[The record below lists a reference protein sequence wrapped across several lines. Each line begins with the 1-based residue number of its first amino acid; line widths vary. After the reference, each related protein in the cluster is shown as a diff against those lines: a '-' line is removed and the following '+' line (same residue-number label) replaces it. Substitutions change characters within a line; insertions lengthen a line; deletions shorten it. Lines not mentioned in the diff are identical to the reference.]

1 MTHANGIERD
11 DLNAMA
17 DESDE
22 SDGDLTEEES
32 SENNSE
38 SEDEVYY
45 DNLSSEDKSKHNHI
59 LNRTRSKIY
68 TCYKVMNASLL
79 NDTIRFPE
87 NPKKWLSLRKSN
99 PKSMTFQA
107 KQKQLDSIT
116 PNEPDTALSRTIFP
130 FIIFS
135 PRFKSACNSKK
146 SQKVSTNM
154 TTMIMLDSCSD
165 VNYVV
170 KSFVQKLQNSNPAL
184 IKDLGEETL
193 PIRTIRGVHKA
204 KYQVIA
210 LKLSLKSY
218 TIEEK
223 FYILDSLGDS
233 PLSCQCASQIIQPF
247 LHRSGHLIGK
257 LLHNTYAPKRSPDI
271 LLGNPHSLALAT
283 GGIHKLT
290 PRSSR
295 HTILLIKTPVG
306 DVPAGKVRLETCNCI
321 HQTNTSGTSNFATN
335 DALSKAIY
343 QLFKHENLD
352 SDANCQSAI
361 SAEDYIFLKAM
372 QKTVFD
378 PKLGRYIVAQ
388 PWKTEQPPDFYNNYN
403 SVAMRFK
410 ALENQ
415 IKKLDPS
422 KEQMEE
428 LNQSVLEHIKNNKY
442 VLFEN
447 EKEATDPKSKLHFL
461 PFRMVVSPNS
471 STTRLRATLDGSCSS
486 GLPDG
491 RAHGPSLNSFLCVG
505 PNSLPSQFKLHVAFR
520 ANEIALTAD
529 ISRFFLCIGVKDSDT
544 RYQNFLFRPF
554 CSDEPLRPYCIK
566 VISWGL
572 APSVAQ
578 CSYVIRQHAQKILDD
593 PKASDGLK
601 RAAHVIQ
608 NQLYADNL
616 LAGVKSVQ
624 EGIEL
629 YQNVEKL
636 FELGG
641 FKVAKWT
648 SSSPSVMSHIPLP
661 KRCKEN
667 LLELRTPEGDSVEMT
682 SKQRILGESLDLVK
696 DEYLCG
702 GFKDLVNEFDP
713 KKGVTKR
720 ILASYLAKVSFSH
733 LNLKT
738 PVTIF
743 AKKLLQEVCIYE
755 QTNPQIYEDLKPKER
770 WDKQLPKVF
779 ADKFMTW
786 LRELPN
792 LDKLS
797 FSRYCFNSPG
807 YTAVAFCD
815 AGSSSVCSLI
825 YLRAFDQKLGKYRAN
840 LLACRVKILPLQT
853 VLRAETIGPSISV
866 PRAELWALSL
876 CAEMCEEVMAALN
889 LSSDRIQI
897 FTDSQCCLSWIKL
910 APDRLSDWHMRKL
923 AVLRTH
929 RFKVAYVASGDNP
942 SDLGSKPGTTVKDLQ
957 SNFFK
962 HGPSWLVQPRQSWPI
977 NPPEFNL
984 TSESYVSGLK
994 RATVDI
1000 NYKTTLATF
1009 HEKHG
1014 HLFSDF
1020 SFSILDGYFVTRT
1033 NDFPKLKARL
1043 GRLLRVPLLLKYRSL
1058 KKKDKTLPDLN
1069 LTIDSQ
1075 KEAILFLIRF
1085 HQAKEFKEEYKHLL
1099 KQEGAE
1105 QITPVDA
1112 KSLLRPLRPKIV
1124 RKGYFKVPLIVT
1136 AGRLVHGSP
1145 EAQLLIVTAG
1155 HLSQDQRHLNDTS
1168 VNLIWNIARSLHLGE
1183 NFSKIHVPHLTLV
1196 HELRKFGLH
1205 VIRDKF
1211 FAKQIVTDCVPCGRH
1226 NSRAARLQVQ
1236 PLPRSLADP
1245 VIRDGLNDGVLSTM
1259 TEIALDRF
1267 GPLLI
1272 HAHNPFATKIRKRN
1286 LENRTKKVWVNLFLD
1301 LVSGYL
1307 NFEISPSLNAQDI
1320 GLALD
1325 SHSHK
1330 FGSPNCLYLDNEKAF
1345 QKLGEQLDEI
1355 FDKQEY
1361 INDLSR
1367 MAHAKG
1373 IKTRFSFPL
1382 NPSQNGKVEHLVGTV
1397 KKSLAKT
1404 YKAKIFSFYE
1414 LHHSLTAACAVV
1426 NSRPLA
1432 YLESDSDTNIFHPS
1446 QILSPKSIIFGRN
1459 IYQHNLPFQSVA
1471 DQQEIAEIWEQR
1483 RKIVRDFTEAF
1494 LKFYLPESNQSK
1506 AFQTES
1512 DEIRVGD
1519 IVLAPKQVSQQ
1530 DKKETKTLP
1539 GSGGPQSHGSK
1550 SLWPLGT
1557 VIQLLKSAQ
1566 GVPVAAKIRLGDAK
1580 YVKRKG
1586 KFKFVRPGTIVT
1598 RSIRSLRIIKA
1609 FQNLTRN
1616 TETENK
1622 IKVSKGTKRPQMK
1635 NIFEQTAKQSPIIPL
1650 HEKVLEENSK
1660 LKLRSGKNYER
1671 KVYFAR
1677 DPPDVTHTY
1686 LNAKECFIYD
1696 TSPVAHC
1703 CD

>member
-1 MTHANGIERD
+1 MTCANGVDDDD

-17 DESDE
+17 TESDI
-22 SDGDLTEEES
+22 DGDLTEGES
-32 SENNSE
+32 SGDNTDT
-38 SEDEVYY
+38 EDEAYY
-45 DNLSSEDKSKHNHI
+45 DNISSEDKCKHNHI
-59 LNRTRSKIY
+59 LNRTRSKIFS
-68 TCYKVMNASLL
+68 CYKVMNASLL
-79 NDTIRFPE
+79 NDTLLFPE
-87 NPKKWLSLRKSN
+87 NPKRWISLRKNN

-107 KQKQLDSIT
+107 KQRQLDSLS
-116 PNEPDTALSRTIFP
+116 PNELDAAQHRTIFP
-130 FIIFS
+130 YLIFS
-135 PRFKSACNSKK
+135 PKFKSAFNSKK
-146 SQKVSTNM
+146 SQKVSTSM
-154 TTMIMLDSCSD
+154 TAMIMLDSCSD
-165 VNYVV
+165 VNYIC

-223 FYILDSLGDS
+223 FYILESLGDS

-247 LHRSGHLIGK
+247 LDRNGHLIGK
-257 LLHNTYAPKRSPDI
+257 LLHNTYAPEKSPDI
-271 LLGNPHSLALAT
+271 LLGEPHSLALAT

-290 PRSSR
+290 PRSSK
-295 HTILLIKTPVG
+295 HTILLVKTLVG
-306 DVPAGKVRLETCNCI
+306 DVPAGKVQIKTCNCT
-321 HQTNTSGTSNFATN
+321 QQKDTSKTSNFATN
-335 DALSKAIY
+335 DALSKAIG

-361 SAEDYIFLKAM
+361 SAEDYVFLKAM
-372 QKTVFD
+372 QQTTFD
-378 PKLGRYIVAQ
+378 SKLNRYVVVQ
-388 PWKTEQPPDFYNNYN
+388 PWKTEQAPDFYNNYN
-403 SVAMRFK
+403 SVVMRFK

-415 IKKLDPS
+415 IRKLDPS

-442 VLFEN
+442 ILFEN
-447 EKEATDPKSKLHFL
+447 EQEATDPKSKIHFL

-491 RAHGPSLNSFLCVG
+491 RAHGPSLNSFLCKG
-505 PNSLPSQFKLHVAFR
+505 PCSLPSQFKLHVAFR
-520 ANEIALTAD
+520 VPPIALTCD
-529 ISRFFLCIGVKDSDT
+529 LSRFFLCIGVKESDT

-554 CSDEPLRPYCIK
+554 CSNEPLRPYCIK

-578 CSYVIRQHAQKILDD
+578 CSYVIRQHAQKYLDD

-601 RAAHVIQ
+601 KAAYIIQ

-616 LAGVKSVQ
+616 LTGVKTVQ
-624 EGIEL
+624 EGVEL
-629 YQNVEKL
+629 YQNIEKL

-648 SSSPSVMSHIPLP
+648 SSSPSVMKHIDPS

-667 LLELRTPEGDSVEMT
+667 LLELRTPEGDEVEMT
-682 SKQRILGESLDLVK
+682 SKQRVLGETLDLVN
-696 DEYLCG
+696 DQYLCG
-702 GFKDLVNEFDP
+702 GFKDLVSEFDP

-738 PVTIF
+738 PVTIY
-743 AKKLLQEVCIYE
+743 AKKLLQEVCIFE

-770 WDKQLPKVF
+770 WDKPLPKVF

-786 LRELPN
+786 LLELPN
-792 LDKLS
+792 LDKLA
-797 FSRYCFNSPG
+797 FPRHCFNSPG

-825 YLRAFDQKLGKYRAN
+825 YLRAFDEKIGKYKAN

-853 VLRAETIGPSISV
+853 VLKAETIGPSISV

-876 CAEMCEEVMAALN
+876 CATMCEEVMAALN

-929 RFKVAYVASGDNP
+929 RFKVAYVASSDNP

-957 SNFFK
+957 SNFFR
-962 HGPSWLVQPRQSWPI
+962 HGPSWLVQAQQSWPA

-1000 NYKTTLATF
+1000 NYKTTLLTF
-1009 HEKHG
+1009 QEKHG
-1014 HLFSDF
+1014 HLFSDL
-1020 SFSILDGYFVTRT
+1020 SFSILDGYFCTRT

-1043 GRLLRVPLLLKYRSL
+1043 GRALRVPLLLRYRAL
-1058 KKKDKTLPDLN
+1058 KKKDESLPELN

-1085 HQAKEFKEEYKHLL
+1085 HQAKEFQEEYKHLL
-1099 KQEGAE
+1099 KQENAE
-1105 QITPVDA
+1105 QVTPVDA

-1124 RKGYFKVPLIVT
+1124 RKGYFRVPLIVT

-1145 EAQLLIVTAG
+1145 EAQLFIVTAG
-1155 HLSQDQRHLNDTS
+1155 HLSQDQRHLNDSS
-1168 VNLIWNIARSLHLGE
+1168 VNLIWNIGRSLHLGE
-1183 NFSKIHVPHLTLV
+1183 NFSKIHVPSRTLV

-1211 FAKQIVTDCVPCGRH
+1211 FAKQIITDCVPCGRH
-1226 NSRAARLQVQ
+1226 HSRAARLQVQ
-1236 PLPRSLADP
+1236 PLPKSLADP
-1245 VIRDGLNDGVLSTM
+1245 VIKEGLDAGVLSTM

-1272 HAHNPFATKIRKRN
+1272 HSNSPFATKIRKRN
-1286 LENRTKKVWVNLFLD
+1286 LESKTKKVWVNLFLD

-1330 FGSPNCLYLDNEKAF
+1330 FGSPSCLYLDNEKSF

-1355 FDKQEY
+1355 FDTQEY

-1367 MAHAKG
+1367 MAHKKG

-1382 NPSQNGKVEHLVGTV
+1382 NPSQNGKIEHLVGTV

-1404 YKAKIFSFYE
+1404 YKSKIFSFYE

-1432 YLESDSDTNIFHPS
+1432 YLESDTDTNIFHPS

-1471 DQQEIAEIWEQR
+1471 DQHEIAEIWEQR
-1483 RKIVRDFTEAF
+1483 RKIVKDFTESF

-1512 DEIRVGD
+1512 DDIKVGD
-1519 IVLAPKQVSQQ
+1519 IVLAPKQVSQKE
-1530 DKKETKTLP
+1530 KKETKSLP

-1557 VIQLLKSAQ
+1557 VVQLLKSAQ

-1580 YVKRKG
+1580 YVKKKG
-1586 KFKFVRPGTIVT
+1586 KFKLVRPGTVVT

-1616 TETENK
+1616 TDTEDK
-1622 IKVSKGTKRPQMK
+1622 TKKSKDAKSQMK
-1635 NIFEQTAKQSPIIPL
+1635 NIFGQNDKQSPIIPL
-1650 HEKVLEENSK
+1650 QEKVLEENSK
-1660 LKLRSGKNYER
+1660 LKLRSGKNYDR

-1677 DPPDVTHTY
+1677 DPPDSTHTY

-1696 TSPVAHC
+1696 ESPVAHC